1 MKSPLFFVFSLM
13 LILSSCTKEQETS
26 SADSSEA
33 VDSSKGF
40 SQTIENVNDKGSAIA
55 EAIKEVER
63 ALKQASKSN
72 DAMKNVQLSISDDYI
87 LVYENSANG
96 KERVELDI
104 RQLDKAKVRLVDEG
118 EGNGFPGFAFGT
130 FDDENNIKYTVGG
143 ERKEINEFKL
153 LFENREAVGR
163 VIPVFIQSMN
173 IAQGEYD
180 QYYNE

>member
-13 LILSSCTKEQETS
+13 LVLSSCAKEQDTS
-26 SADSSEA
+26 SAGSTEA

-40 SQTIENVNDKGSAIA
+40 SQTIENVNDKASAIA
-55 EAIKEVER
+55 EAIQEVER
-63 ALKQASKSN
+63 ALKQAAKSN
-72 DAMKNVQLSISDDYI
+72 DALKNVQLSISDDYI

-130 FDDENNIKYTVGG
+130 VDNANYIKYSKDG
-143 ERKEINEFKL
+143 ESKAINEFKL
-153 LFENREAVGR
+153 VFENRESVGR

-173 IAQGEYD
+173 IAKGEYD

>member
-13 LILSSCTKEQETS
+13 LVLSSCTEEQESS
-26 SADSSEA
+26 SANSTESS
-33 VDSSKGF
+33 DLSKGF
-40 SQTIENVNDKGSAIA
+40 SQTIENVNDKDSAIA

-63 ALKQASKSN
+63 ALKQAAKSN
-72 DAMKNVQLSISDDYI
+72 KAMENIQLSIINGYT

-130 FDDENNIKYTVGG
+130 FDDENNIKYSIDG
-143 ERKEINEFKL
+143 EPRGINEFKL
-153 LFENREAVGR
+153 LFDNRESVSR
-163 VIPVFIQSMN
+163 NIPIFIQTIN